1 MVKVDKEKCIGCG
14 ACVAIAPE
22 TFEFDENGLSKVID
36 GAAPSEAATEA
47 IGSCPVGAIVEA
59 AATAEGETIIEAAA
73 SAENKKKKI
82 VNFPK
87 QPAKEENDKA
97 A

>member
-1 MVKVDKEKCIGCG
+1 MVKVEKEKCIGCG
-14 ACVAIAPE
+14 ACVAIAPD

-59 AATAEGETIIEAAA
+59 AENAEGGEA
-73 SAENKKKKI
+73 KVI
-82 VNFPK
+82 NFPE
-87 QPAKEENDKA
+87 QPAKEETDMA

>member
-1 MVKVDKEKCIGCG
+1 MVKVNKDACIGCG
-14 ACVAIAPE
+14 ACIAIAPE

-59 AATAEGETIIEAAA
+59 AATAEGGE
-73 SAENKKKKI
+73 SKI

-87 QPAKEENDKA
+87 QPAKEESDKA